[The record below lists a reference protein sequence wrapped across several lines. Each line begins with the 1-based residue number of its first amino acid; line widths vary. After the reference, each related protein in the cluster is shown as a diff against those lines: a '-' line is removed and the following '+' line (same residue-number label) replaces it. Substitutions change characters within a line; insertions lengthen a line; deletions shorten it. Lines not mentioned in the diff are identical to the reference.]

1 MADAEPRLYRFDPPD
16 TSGIF
21 LGLGPLQ
28 CVLVGAGLFAAV
40 AALSA
45 GAPLAVAAVPPSP
58 RPPARR
64 PWGRRPASPDSAA
77 SRPGVGWW
85 WRARGPWPGP
95 AAPGGGWRR

>member
-45 GAPLAVAAVPPSP
+45 RGAPAERAATAANSPAPTRTHCSGP
-58 RPPARR
+58 RPKKMPEV
-64 PWGRRPASPDSAA
+64 S
-77 SRPGVGWW
+77 
-85 WRARGPWPGP
+85 
-95 AAPGGGWRR
+95 GGSKR